1 MAKQDISVRQL
12 VDKVL
17 SGELSLP
24 EMQRRYVWTS
34 TKVRDLLDSLYRG
47 YPSGAI
53 LVWET
58 DNVQD
63 NRDVQISGINKTPF
77 STKLLLLDG
86 QQRLTSLTAVI
97 SGKPIV
103 VRNKQRPIEI
113 LFNLEHPENEYDE
126 TEIMETED
134 DDSEDSMTY
143 EDNGDDEL
151 EEDEDEPSMIM
162 EELRKRA
169 FVVSTKSLKNDPRW
183 ISVSDIFT
191 STDSKLLKPLKIDSE
206 NDKWDFYSRRINNVR
221 KIVDYQYVMQILDR
235 NLPYEEV
242 TEIFV
247 RVNSLG
253 VKLRGSDLAL
263 AQITSRWKGF
273 LKELEKFSAQ
283 FKGNDEYLHD
293 TGIMVKTLISFATGQ
308 SKYKT
313 VARIGLQ
320 DLQDAWV
327 KTQKGLMF
335 AINLIRNNVRAENL
349 NLLSSPFLLIPIA
362 QFAFKKNEQ
371 LSEADQKKL
380 LLWFYVAHM
389 KGRYSRGSSET
400 LLDSDLNV
408 LKQQGDLDQLLSIL
422 KLQVREFNVSEED
435 LVYRNRRSPLFTFL
449 FFILKQNGVKDWFNG
464 IAVSEKTAGSS
475 HALQFHH
482 IFPKALLKKS
492 NYETKEINEIANL
505 AFIGGK
511 TNRKISMKEPSDY
524 LEDIIQNFGEQ
535 VLSSQLIPMERE
547 LWKVENFRQFLSKR
561 RSLIANALNSYVN
574 ELSKF

>member
-63 NRDVQISGINKTPF
+63 NRDVQISGVSKTPF
-77 STKLLLLDG
+77 NTKLLLLDG

-97 SGKPIV
+97 KGKPIV

-134 DDSEDSMTY
+134 DDGEDPLMD

-151 EEDEDEPSMIM
+151 DEDEEEISVIM

-183 ISVSDIFT
+183 ISVSDVFT
-191 STDSKLLKPLKIDSE
+191 LTDSKLLKPLKIDSE
-206 NDKWDFYSRRINNVR
+206 NEKWDFYSKRINNVR

-273 LKELEKFSAQ
+273 LKELEKFSTQ

-313 VARIGLQ
+313 VSRIGLQ
-320 DLQDAWV
+320 ELQDAWV
-327 KTQKGLMF
+327 KTQRGLLF

-362 QFAFKKNEQ
+362 HLALKKNEQ
-371 LSEADQKKL
+371 LSETDQKKL

-408 LKQQGDLDQLLSIL
+408 LRQQDDLEQLLSIL

-435 LVYRNRRSPLFTFL
+435 LVFRNRRSPLFTFL

-464 IAVSEKTAGSS
+464 IAISEKTAGTP

-482 IFPKALLKKS
+482 IFPKAVLKKS
-492 NYETKEINEIANL
+492 LYDRKEINEIANL

-511 TNRKISMKEPSDY
+511 TNRNISMKDPSDY
-524 LEDIIQNFGEQ
+524 LEDIVQKFGEH
-535 VLSSQLIPMERE
+535 VLTSQFIPMERQ

-561 RSLIANALNSYVN
+561 RGLIANAINSYVN